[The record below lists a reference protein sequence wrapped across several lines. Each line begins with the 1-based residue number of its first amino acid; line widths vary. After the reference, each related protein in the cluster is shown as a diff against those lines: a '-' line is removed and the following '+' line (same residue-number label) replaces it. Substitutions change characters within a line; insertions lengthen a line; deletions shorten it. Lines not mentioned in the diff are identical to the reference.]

1 MFVNNYIRIVELVL
15 ERVKRRVEMGKDVV
29 VLLDFII
36 CLVRVYN
43 VVMSLSGK
51 VLSGGVDVNVLY
63 RFKCFFG
70 VVRNIEEG
78 GSLMIIVMVLIEMG
92 FRMDEVIFEEF
103 KGIGNSE
110 IVLVRNIV
118 DRRIYLVFDILKFG
132 I

>member
-1 MFVNNYIRIVELVL
+1 
-15 ERVKRRVEMGKDVV
+15 MGKDVV